1 MTGQAD
7 EAAGAPEISGF
18 RRTAILVTVTISV
31 ALYAMTITIANV
43 SLPQMQGA
51 LSATVDQIA
60 LVITFNIVATAIA
73 TPMTGWLAAR
83 FGRRRTMIVAMGG
96 FTVATL
102 FCGFATG
109 LAELVALR
117 FVQGFFGAPLAP
129 LAQAIVLASYPKER
143 HGTVTAIFG
152 MGVVLGPVFAP
163 TLGGYLSETYSWRWV
178 FFLMV
183 PFGCISFAGIWA
195 FIRVSDERQRLRLD
209 WTGFI
214 ALAIAIAATQFML
227 DRGEREDWFSSSE
240 IILEAAIALIALH
253 IFLVQILT
261 TDRPF
266 IDPRLFLDRN
276 FTVGLLLT
284 LIFGML
290 MFTPIVLFPPM
301 LQGLKGYPDS
311 IIGALIAARGAGT
324 LVGFVCLLFGNKLD
338 PRIWIV
344 LGFGLQGI
352 AGVMMT
358 RFDINVTAF
367 DIAWTTFVQGLGV
380 GFLWV
385 PLTLVTFATL
395 EPRHLPT
402 GMSMFHLIRNIGS
415 SVHVSLSIALVIH
428 MSKVNYAQL
437 SEGVSAFNES
447 WHYPLALG
455 VWNPDS
461 SLGLASI
468 GGEVR
473 RQATMIGYI
482 DAFHLYAVT
491 ALAVAPLILLVKWR
505 RPKS

>member
-1 MTGQAD
+1 MSD
-7 EAAGAPEISGF
+7 EADTASGAPEISGF
-18 RRTAILVTVTISV
+18 HRTAILVTVTMSV

-60 LVITFNIVATAIA
+60 LVVTFNIVATAVA

-83 FGRRRTMIVAMGG
+83 FGRRRTMLVAMGG

-102 FCGFATG
+102 FCGLSDG
-109 LAELVALR
+109 LAELVGFR
-117 FVQGFFGAPLAP
+117 FMQGFFGAPIAP

-163 TLGGYLSETYSWRWV
+163 TLGGYLSEAYSWRWV
-178 FFLMV
+178 FYLMV
-183 PFGCISFAGIWA
+183 PFGVMCLAGIWV
-195 FIRVSDERQRLRLD
+195 FIRVVDERQRLPLD
-209 WTGFI
+209 WTGFL
-214 ALAIAIAATQFML
+214 ALAIAIAAMQFML
-227 DRGEREDWFSSSE
+227 DRGERAAWFESPE
-240 IILEAAIALIALH
+240 IIVEAAIALIALH
-253 IFLVQILT
+253 IFIVQILT
-261 TDRPF
+261 SDRPF

-276 FTVGLLLT
+276 FAVGLLLT

-290 MFTPIVLFPPM
+290 MFTPIVLFPSM
-301 LQGLKGYPDS
+301 LQSLKGYPDS

-324 LVGFVCLLFGNKLD
+324 LVGFICLLFGNKLD
-338 PRIWIV
+338 PRIWIT
-344 LGFGLQGI
+344 LGFGLQGL
-352 AGVMMT
+352 AGVAMT
-358 RFDINVTAF
+358 QFDINVTTF
-367 DIAWTTFVQGLGV
+367 DIAWTTFLQGLGV

-395 EPRHLPT
+395 DPRHLPT
-402 GMSMFHLIRNIGS
+402 GMSMFHLLRNIGS

-428 MSKVNYAQL
+428 MSKVNYAEL
-437 SEGVSAFNES
+437 SEHVSPYRES
-447 WHYPLALG
+447 WRFPLDGLD
-455 VWNPDS
+455 PDS
-461 SLGLASI
+461 VAGLARI

-482 DAFHLYAVT
+482 DAFHLYAAT
-491 ALAVAPLILLVKWR
+491 ALAVVPLILLVRWR
-505 RPKS
+505 KPEA